1 MYTFLFLF
9 FFNGINKSLLKKQ
22 GLSGRSW
29 EEWPSQDWVGGDV
42 LSGASSG
49 TFGYQYFLSLCRRL
63 GGIYL
68 LVFFKGYIVQ
78 SPGAQG
84 LLLPSQG
91 GF

>member
-1 MYTFLFLF
+1 M
-9 FFNGINKSLLKKQ
+9 
-22 GLSGRSW
+22 
-29 EEWPSQDWVGGDV
+29 